1 LQFNIKISSSLAG
14 NLSDRG
20 SQVECNMEDTP
31 SKVTGSIIYSDVMT
45 VHDLALYLKMSDA
58 KIYRM
63 ARSGMLP
70 VIRIGKTWRFK
81 KDMVDNWLMQHSNF
95 VFEPL

>member
-1 LQFNIKISSSLAG
+1 
-14 NLSDRG
+14 
-20 SQVECNMEDTP
+20 MEDT
-31 SKVTGSIIYSDVMT
+31 SNKSTGPIIYSDVMT
-45 VHDLALYLKMSDA
+45 VHDLAIYLKMSDA

-63 ARSGMLP
+63 ARAGKLP

-95 VFEPL
+95 VFEAL